1 MLLMLGDKSTKSVTK
16 KGVSQ
21 QKSVLLLCLYAYL
34 RTWIL
39 ANQQNHKKMERNI
52 RHCLKKKETGT
63 SSLLQCL
70 HAYLHTCSK
79 KSQPKG

>member
-52 RHCLKKKETGT
+52 THCLKKRDRNILIVTMSTRLLAYMLKEIT
-63 SSLLQCL
+63 
-70 HAYLHTCSK
+70 A
-79 KSQPKG
+79 